1 MAITGRDVSIL
12 QMAED
17 DEYGGRIKISK
28 IVWKGATADEDL
40 CSITEGPT
48 NGLGIGSGGVICEF
62 EAQADG
68 DEFEREFAGPSGNGQ
83 VFQNL
88 RLADLDSG
96 EVFVHI
102 V

>member
-28 IVWKGATADEDL
+28 IVWKGATTDEHL
-40 CSITEGPT
+40 CQFIE
-48 NGLGIGSGGVICEF
+48 GLGGGVICEF
-62 EAQADG
+62 EAKADG